1 MKKIALD
8 YQWEQLIFGLGE
20 DDVGRLFK
28 AMIAYSIYGKEIE
41 MSGLERFVWPSARLF
56 INRGE
61 TVHEEE

>member
-8 YQWEQLIFGLGE
+8 YQWEQLIFGL
-20 DDVGRLFK
+20 DDAAVGRLFK

-56 INRGE
+56 IDRGE
-61 TVHEEE
+61 TVYEEE